1 VELPPI
7 TVEASGM
14 APVPD
19 QPPAVTT
26 ITPEELEAA
35 GVDNTRDLSALAPN
49 LVVQEAGDRKCSF
62 IGMRGRTNA
71 AAFSDSNVGLYVD
84 GVPYVDPRGALIDL
98 YDVES
103 VPVFRGPQ
111 TSTFGRNAESGV
123 SLSASYARS

>member
-1 VELPPI
+1 
-7 TVEASGM
+7 M

-49 LVVQEAGDRKCSF
+49 LVVQEAGDRKSSF

-84 GVPYVDPRGALIDL
+84 GVPTSTRGA
-98 YDVES
+98 
-103 VPVFRGPQ
+103 
-111 TSTFGRNAESGV
+111 
-123 SLSASYARS
+123 RS